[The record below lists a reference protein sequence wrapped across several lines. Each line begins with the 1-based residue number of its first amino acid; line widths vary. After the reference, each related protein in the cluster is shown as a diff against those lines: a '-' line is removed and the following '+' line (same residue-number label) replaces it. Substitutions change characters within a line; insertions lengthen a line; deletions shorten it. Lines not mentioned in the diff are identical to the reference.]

1 MRNIMRSFIITSR
14 SATRMRGMEPV
25 QSVQINIYGSKW
37 LHFDGEQGVQER
49 QQGTNQQS
57 YISISAVYLTYP
69 SSCPDVTTIFHATLY
84 GWLVDIKIKY
94 RITKLNRT
102 NQGSNVLGGSFNNGD
117 NVKVPFQ
124 FRRETDSRSILQDN
138 FSSKTDLSSFTSID

>member
-1 MRNIMRSFIITSR
+1 MRSFIITSR

-25 QSVQINIYGSKW
+25 QLVQINIYGSNTYRKDLSW
-37 LHFDGEQGVQER
+37 LQFDGEQGVQER

-57 YISISAVYLTYP
+57 YISISAVYL
-69 SSCPDVTTIFHATLY
+69 
-84 GWLVDIKIKY
+84 KIKY

-102 NQGSNVLGGSFNNGD
+102 NLGSNVLGGSFNNGD

>member
-1 MRNIMRSFIITSR
+1 MRSFIITSR

-25 QSVQINIYGSKW
+25 QSVQINIYGSNTYRKDLRW

-69 SSCPDVTTIFHATLY
+69 SSCPDVTTIFHAALH
-84 GWLVDIKIKY
+84 G
-94 RITKLNRT
+94 
-102 NQGSNVLGGSFNNGD
+102 
-117 NVKVPFQ
+117 
-124 FRRETDSRSILQDN
+124 
-138 FSSKTDLSSFTSID
+138 